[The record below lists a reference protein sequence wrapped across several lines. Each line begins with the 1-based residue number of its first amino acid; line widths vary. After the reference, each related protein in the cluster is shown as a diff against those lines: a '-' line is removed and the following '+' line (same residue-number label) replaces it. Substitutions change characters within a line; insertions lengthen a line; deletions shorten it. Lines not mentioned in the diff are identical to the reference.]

1 MARAALPVGVTRVGA
16 PCGLL
21 LVLLTTSG
29 CSFFGPSTVDRR
41 FHGKTVEG
49 PFVSPEAY
57 AAMTRGSV
65 HEAKGELEAAKRDY
79 GSATRD
85 APDLAEPWARLGAV
99 LCRLGEDAG
108 PAFRRGASV
117 DPSLATVWME
127 RARCLLLQ
135 KRPADAASAAN
146 VALRL
151 APSDV
156 QTSLLL
162 HEMLQ
167 AADDR
172 AGATRIFRGMEAR
185 WPDDPRVRALASS
198 LEPAVPSARDAVD
211 AALRAGDEPRAER
224 LAKAAR
230 LPLAALALRAAA
242 CGRLS
247 LAARLAALVF
257 RADPASSDARVALL
271 VTADLQRD
279 ETVFREALGSGPLV
293 IDGSPAPRLSPLAEA
308 LLADLLQR
316 RAQISLSPSVGDAAA
331 DPLAAN
337 VWARV
342 RPAPPG
348 KR

>member
-1 MARAALPVGVTRVGA
+1 MARAALPAASSRVGA
-16 PCGLL
+16 SCA
-21 LVLLTTSG
+21 LVLALLATSG
-29 CSFFGPSTVDRR
+29 CSLFGPTTVDRR

-65 HEAKGELEAAKRDY
+65 HETKGELEAAKRDY
-79 GSATRD
+79 ASATRD
-85 APDLAEPWARLGAV
+85 APDLAEPWARLASV

-108 PAFRRGASV
+108 PAFRRGVSI

-151 APSDV
+151 APGDV

-162 HEMLQ
+162 HETLR
-167 AADDR
+167 AADDGP
-172 AGATRIFRGMEAR
+172 GAARIFRGMVAR
-185 WPDDPRVRALASS
+185 WPDDPRVGALASS
-198 LEPAVPSARDAVD
+198 LEPPVPSPRDAVD
-211 AALRAGDEPRAER
+211 AALRSGDEARAER

-230 LPLAALALRAAA
+230 LPLASLALRAAA

-279 ETVFREALGSGPLV
+279 EAVFREALGGGPLV
-293 IDGSPAPRLSPLAEA
+293 IEGSPALRLSPLAEA

-316 RAQISLSPSVGDAAA
+316 RAQISLAPSAGDTAA

-342 RPAPPG
+342 RPAPAG
-348 KR
+348 TR